1 VTILGEI
8 NSAAYFPAIF
18 LQSVHASQCVFC
30 ADFNFSLYGEKIEMD
45 FAAEVVCSALRNINY
60 ETMNSGNTKAQTVAV
75 SLAANPIVEKC
86 LAKMANDVTAQ
97 VRDKLIDIIISV
109 LARECEDFDG
119 ESVRRLIL
127 AELESAPLAFEL
139 EKRATVPKTTKTKVV
154 EIDAD
159 GNPVK
164 KVRTPKEPKEKAP
177 KAAKAPKAVLSEEE
191 REALKAAK
199 KAEREA
205 AKEARKAEK
214 EAAKDADKEAEKEA
228 AKAEK
233 AAAKE
238 AAKAEKAAAREAA
251 KAVAKAEREAAK
263 LAKPAKEQRI
273 PIPWCGARIP
283 GRCEALRSYH
293 GLFAQ
298 CTADAT
304 EISAFCPSC
313 EKSGA
318 KFGTCAMR
326 AACGLFD
333 YTDPSGKKCV
343 RLANVIDKFG
353 FEHHAEEMFQVEADK
368 YDITIPHEHFEKEV
382 KQRGRPKSS
391 SPRARP
397 ATKIATSDTGSG
409 SETETDDEE
418 YQAKKQAKQ
427 QQRKKVVKTVAAAD
441 ADAAPKKRG
450 RPAKAKEAAPAP
462 KDDLIQNLVASAKKS
477 ATPKAKEAKANSAP
491 TSPELSEEEFAPV
504 VVAKPATKPVVVAK
518 PAAAAKP
525 VIKAKKAKAPER
537 KVVESDGE
545 KFWVEQYSGE
555 QILVRC
561 GDNYAFNLEGEGLGA
576 WDDKTKTVIEEEE
589 SSSESDE
596 E

>member
-1 VTILGEI
+1 MQPK
-8 NSAAYFPAIF
+8 SKP
-18 LQSVHASQCVFC
+18 
-30 ADFNFSLYGEKIEMD
+30 
-45 FAAEVVCSALRNINY
+45 NY
-60 ETMNSGNTKAQTVAV
+60 ETMNSGNTKALTVAV

-86 LAKMANDVTAQ
+86 LAKLANDVTAQ
-97 VRDKLIDIIISV
+97 VRDKLIDILIAV

-119 ESVRRLIL
+119 ESVRRLLL

-139 EKRATVPKTTKTKVV
+139 EKRATVSKATKTKVV
-154 EIDAD
+154 ELDAD
-159 GNPVK
+159 GNTVK

-177 KAAKAPKAVLSEEE
+177 KATKAPKAVLSEEE

-199 KAEREA
+199 KAEKEA

-214 EAAKDADKEAEKEA
+214 AANKEANKEAEKEA

-251 KAVAKAEREAAK
+251 KEAAKAEKEAAK
-263 LAKPAKEQRI
+263 LAKPAKEQRL
-273 PIPWCGARIP
+273 PIPWCGVRIP
-283 GRCEALRSYH
+283 NRCEALRSYH

-298 CTADAT
+298 CTSDAT

-343 RLANVIDKFG
+343 RLANVVEKFDVEGGIDAFI
-353 FEHHAEEMFQVEADK
+353 AEAAK
-368 YDITIPHEHFEKEV
+368 HDITIPYEHLEKEV

-397 ATKIATSDTGSG
+397 AAKIATSDTGSG

-418 YQAKKQAKQ
+418 YQAKKLAKQ
-427 QQRKKVVKTVAAAD
+427 QQRKKVTKTAD
-441 ADAAPKKRG
+441 AADAAPKKRG
-450 RPAKAKEAAPAP
+450 RPAKAKEAAPEP

-477 ATPKAKEAKANSAP
+477 ATPKPKATSAP
-491 TSPELSEEEFAPV
+491 ASPELSEEEVTPV
-504 VVAKPATKPVVVAK
+504 AVVAKPTVTL
-518 PAAAAKP
+518 
-525 VIKAKKAKAPER
+525 KAKTKKAAAPER

-545 KFWVEQYSGE
+545 KFWVEQFNGE

-561 GDNYAFNLEGEGLGA
+561 SDNYAFNLEGEGLGA
-576 WDDKTKTVIEEEE
+576 WDDKNKTVVEEE
-589 SSSESDE
+589 SDDE
-596 E
+596 